1 MRGALCKNATEV
13 SYTRKVRAGPLG
25 EVSIERPLAADPRL
39 VRIHFPS
46 SACSATVP
54 LRPPGLRSPLRAVNA
69 NTKPLAGCGFPQ
81 FLRKNHPVGDT
92 MSD

>member
-1 MRGALCKNATEV
+1 MRGALHDARGRV
-13 SYTRKVRAGPLG
+13 SQASHQSLPIYIDALAPGP
-25 EVSIERPLAADPRL
+25 DPRL
-39 VRIHFPS
+39 VRIHSPRP
-46 SACSATVP
+46 CSATVP

-69 NTKPLAGCGFPQ
+69 NTKPLAGCGFPR